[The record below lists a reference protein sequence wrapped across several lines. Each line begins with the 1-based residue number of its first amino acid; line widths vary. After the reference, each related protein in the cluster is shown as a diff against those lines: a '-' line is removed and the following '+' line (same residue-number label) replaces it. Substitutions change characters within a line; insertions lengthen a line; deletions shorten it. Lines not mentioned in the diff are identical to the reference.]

1 MQLIKLELE
10 IVWSAL
16 LAHHWRPYFLLVS
29 ANLVVLI
36 CEIKCISLVIDN
48 LYKDESQAIF
58 NCFRQGRHVR
68 WGGPVLQ
75 FEMEQPS
82 GQSRLSLHRP
92 LPGMCAFC
100 HFSFANLCK
109 SLNTP
114 QAESLVDVS
123 LAAEG
128 KHLQAHKVLIL

>member
-1 MQLIKLELE
+1 M
-10 IVWSAL
+10 
-16 LAHHWRPYFLLVS
+16 
-29 ANLVVLI
+29 
-36 CEIKCISLVIDN
+36 IDN

-58 NCFRQGRHVR
+58 NCFRRGRHVR